1 MSAGTKT
8 SKDFTE
14 HSIDMRNTLLP
25 SIQGLADGTYCV
37 SIVVASGVPTLVL
50 TEPASD
56 QTIAI
61 SGLTSFSI
69 KNGCVT
75 AKA

>member
-8 SKDFTE
+8 VKTFDV

-25 SIQGLADGTYCV
+25 SLIGLADGTYSL

-56 QTIAI
+56 QTITI

-69 KNGCVT
+69 KNGVVT
-75 AKA
+75 AKE

>member
-1 MSAGTKT
+1 MAAGTKT
-8 SKDFTE
+8 SKDFPV

-25 SIQGLADGTYCV
+25 SIEGLADGTYV
-37 SIVVASGVPTLVL
+37 LSIVVASGVPTLVL

-56 QTIAI
+56 QTLTI

-69 KNGCVT
+69 KNGVVT
-75 AKA
+75 AKV